1 MTPDGRA
8 SAPRHQI
15 VLARQAVRSLAQLQR
30 QDQQRIR
37 AALDLLAENPR
48 PPRCLSLKGEEGVY
62 RIRVGDFRILYEV
75 FDQAL
80 VMQMIRIGHRREV
93 VR

>member
-15 VLARQAVRSLAQLQR
+15 VLARQAVRSLALLQR

-80 VMQMIRIGHRREV
+80 VVQMIRIGHRREV